1 MGNLHRRAMPSN
13 PGALPLF
20 AWAETVAR
28 RPTIPFAASWLRR
41 RHPLSADR
49 ATLLATLAGLSVGGA
64 R

>member
-1 MGNLHRRAMPSN
+1 MTKLHHRAPPSN

-20 AWAETVAR
+20 AWAETVGR

-41 RHPLSADR
+41 RHPLSPDR
-49 ATLLATLAGLSVGGA
+49 ATLLASLAGLSVGGA